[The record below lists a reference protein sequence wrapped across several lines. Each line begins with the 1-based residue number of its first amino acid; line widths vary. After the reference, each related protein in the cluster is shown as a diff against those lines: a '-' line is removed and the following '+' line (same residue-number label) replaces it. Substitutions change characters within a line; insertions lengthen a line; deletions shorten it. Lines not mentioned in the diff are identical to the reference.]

1 MFSLKLDQ
9 EHENLQD
16 LRAEQS
22 KSHVENKTER
32 ENFQKNIQILQ
43 KSLQDKV
50 DSLKEKEESN
60 SILRKEALDLVAR
73 YLVDLMTVRWLRHK
87 QTQASRALLL
97 ICMYLRHLAAI
108 LNYFG

>member
-1 MFSLKLDQ
+1 MIMFSLKLDQ

-60 SILRKEALDLVAR
+60 SIG
-73 YLVDLMTVRWLRHK
+73 
-87 QTQASRALLL
+87 Q
-97 ICMYLRHLAAI
+97 
-108 LNYFG
+108 G